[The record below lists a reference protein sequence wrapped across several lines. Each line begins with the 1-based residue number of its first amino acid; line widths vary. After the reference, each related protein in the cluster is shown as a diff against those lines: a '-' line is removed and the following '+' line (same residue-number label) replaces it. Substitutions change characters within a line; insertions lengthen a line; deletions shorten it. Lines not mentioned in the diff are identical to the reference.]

1 MHRIV
6 PTADFLHWQR
16 VPGLT
21 TGLADRTRVRLGLSM
36 TCRPFILMELY
47 IRCYFL
53 FQSCDCRFPYCQ
65 WKFSTKNTVQCTYIQ
80 PDKALCVICPPH
92 YLMQESTVSPEQPQ
106 IPGVW
111 EALQRPTRNRPKSR
125 SLAAFGAIQEVCAPD
140 PSGGGNLSNKFDLLC
155 PREECGSI
163 ILKKG
168 VAKWVERASMQ
179 VNGFV
184 RDFYSTSHF
193 W

>member
-1 MHRIV
+1 
-6 PTADFLHWQR
+6 
-16 VPGLT
+16 
-21 TGLADRTRVRLGLSM
+21 M
-36 TCRPFILMELY
+36 TIH
-47 IRCYFL
+47 
-53 FQSCDCRFPYCQ
+53 
-65 WKFSTKNTVQCTYIQ
+65 TKNTVQRTYIQ
-80 PDKALCVICPPH
+80 PDKALCVIRPPH

-155 PREECGSI
+155 PREECSSI

-168 VAKWVERASMQ
+168 VAQWVERASMQ
-179 VNGFV
+179 VSGFI

-193 W
+193 